1 MINFKD
7 AIELTEVGSYVD
19 IKISGKEF
27 RVHIGE
33 CEVSDELEKKSCIT
47 EKQYHTVDVIIALRK
62 LANSLESSLGNEVYE
77 DANE

>member
-7 AIELTEVGSYVD
+7 AIELTETGSYVD

-33 CEVSDELEKKSCIT
+33 QELQDELEKNPCVT

-62 LANSLESSLGNEVYE
+62 LANFLEASLGIEVSKDVKE
-77 DANE
+77 

>member
-27 RVHIGE
+27 
-33 CEVSDELEKKSCIT
+33 
-47 EKQYHTVDVIIALRK
+47 KQYHTVDVIIALRK
-62 LANSLESSLGNEVYE
+62 LANSLESSLGIEVYE